1 MYMEPIDA
9 RGLCPLLSARPIIS
23 SSAVLGPCDAIKK
36 DMEAHV
42 IHAPGVQ
49 VLVGLGDR
57 GYSWLLATLP
67 PSPQP
72 SRPSARLVASAPQN
86 GGSFSCLATSS
97 MMVRGVAMQ
106 IPGNCMLCLPTEPV
120 PVCHS
125 KHVPNAC
132 FCKTIR
138 CTSEGAEPRRL
149 PSKSP
154 QPEMTMMPLS
164 IPLLSKCSCKMTASA
179 TERT

>member
-49 VLVGLGDR
+49 FLVGLGDR
-57 GYSWLLATLP
+57 GCSWLLATFP

-72 SRPSARLVASAPQN
+72 SRPSARLVCIGAPNRRFLQLLN
-86 GGSFSCLATSS
+86 NFFNDGQRGCDANSEKLHVVFANRTRSSLSFQTYTK
-97 MMVRGVAMQ
+97 
-106 IPGNCMLCLPTEPV
+106 CMLLQDYPTHERGCRTAQV
-120 PVCHS
+120 AFEESSARDDHDAS
-125 KHVPNAC
+125 KHTPA
-132 FCKTIR
+132 
-138 CTSEGAEPRRL
+138 
-149 PSKSP
+149 
-154 QPEMTMMPLS
+154 Q
-164 IPLLSKCSCKMTASA
+164 
-179 TERT
+179 